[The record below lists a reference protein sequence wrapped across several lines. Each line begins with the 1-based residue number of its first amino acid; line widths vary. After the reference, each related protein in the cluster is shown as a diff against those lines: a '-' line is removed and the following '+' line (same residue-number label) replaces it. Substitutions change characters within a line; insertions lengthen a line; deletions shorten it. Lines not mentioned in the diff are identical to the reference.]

1 MIVFERSLKRR
12 WEAEMSRSRAT
23 PSPGEYL
30 LAYFA
35 SIGCFAIC
43 FAIVVMATTH
53 PFDPVIAAAAVVVA
67 TTYTAMCS
75 IPFAIVGIP
84 LVHLLARRVESQGGQ
99 VVITG
104 GVTVAV
110 VGAGVGFLTDSSDL
124 GFSIGAAT
132 ALATMAG
139 RAAVI
144 PLVRR
149 PVNHH
154 PWEVPHR

>member
-1 MIVFERSLKRR
+1 MPKPRT
-12 WEAEMSRSRAT
+12 T
-23 PSPGEYL
+23 PGPGEYL

-43 FAIVVMATTH
+43 FAVVVTATTH

-67 TTYTAMCS
+67 TIYTTMCS

-104 GVTVAV
+104 GVTIAV
-110 VGAGVGFLTDSSDL
+110 VCAGVALVTGSFDL
-124 GFSIGAAT
+124 GFWIGAGT

-149 PVNHH
+149 AVNAH